1 MRLTLIRHA
10 QSVSNAGGLTQPHQ
24 AIPLTAH
31 GHTQARA
38 LGATLAGPASAVMVS
53 RFVRAQQ
60 TAAPYCQRFNLDPQV
75 DGDLDEFSLIDAALI
90 EGLDGAQRK
99 PFVQAY
105 WTDPDLHRRQGARA
119 DTLAEFVERV
129 RRFQG
134 RMDTLADGT
143 VIFGHGIW
151 LAMLQ
156 WHLEGQGVTDTAEM
170 RAFREFQLQ
179 LPMPNCA
186 VFEVARH
193 GSQPWRMERVQWRA
207 ESEYEHG

>member
-10 QSVSNAGGLTQPHQ
+10 QSVSNAGGLTQPHLGL
-24 AIPLTAH
+24 PLTAH
-31 GHTQARA
+31 GHLQARA
-38 LGATLAGPASAVMVS
+38 LAATLAGPAAAVAVS

-60 TAAPYCQRFNLDPQV
+60 TAAPYCQRFHLDPQI
-75 DGDLDEFSLIDAALI
+75 DADLDEFSLIDAALI

-105 WTDPDLHRRQGARA
+105 WADPDLHRRLGEYA
-119 DTLAEFVERV
+119 DTFAEFVERV

-134 RMDTLADGT
+134 RMDTLPDGT
-143 VIFGHGIW
+143 VIFGHGVW

-156 WHLEGQGVTDTAEM
+156 WHLEGHAVTDTAGM
-170 RAFREFQLQ
+170 SAFREFQLQ

-186 VFEVARH
+186 VFEVTQH
-193 GSQPWRMERVQWRA
+193 GSQPWRMERVPWHA
-207 ESEYEHG
+207 EIEYAHG

>member
-1 MRLTLIRHA
+1 MVAMGMKLTFVRHA
-10 QSVSNAGGLTQPHQ
+10 QSVSNAGGLTQPHL

-31 GHTQARA
+31 GQMQARA
-38 LGATLAGPASAVMVS
+38 LGARLAGPAPVVRVS

-60 TAAPYCQRFNLDPQV
+60 TAAPYCQRFNLEPQV
-75 DGDLDEFSLIDAALI
+75 DADLDEFSVIDPALI
-90 EGLDGAQRK
+90 AGLNGAQRK
-99 PFVQAY
+99 PYVKAY
-105 WTDPDLHRRQGARA
+105 WAELGLHRRLGESA
-119 DTLAEFVERV
+119 DTFAEFVERV

-134 RMDTLADGT
+134 RLDQLPDGT

-156 WHLEGQGVTDTAEM
+156 WHLQGQGVTDTAGM

-186 VFEVARH
+186 VVCLVRGRE
-193 GSQPWRMERVQWRA
+193 QWRV
-207 ESEYEHG
+207 EK

>member
-38 LGATLAGPASAVMVS
+38 LGATLAPASAVAVS

-75 DGDLDEFSLIDAALI
+75 DADLDEFSLIDAVLI

-99 PFVQAY
+99 PFVRAY
-105 WTDPDLHRRQGARA
+105 WADPDLHRRLGDHA
-119 DTLAEFVERV
+119 DTFAEFVERV
-129 RRFQG
+129 RR
-134 RMDTLADGT
+134 
-143 VIFGHGIW
+143 
-151 LAMLQ
+151 
-156 WHLEGQGVTDTAEM
+156 
-170 RAFREFQLQ
+170 
-179 LPMPNCA
+179 
-186 VFEVARH
+186 
-193 GSQPWRMERVQWRA
+193 
-207 ESEYEHG
+207 